1 MMFSLFTFALLAGV
15 MASHLITVITA
26 TNTDSQSDNNGDIPV
41 KNIGLMT
48 ATLPWTFGPYQA
60 QMYQLSLIL
69 NQHSNSN
76 DSSLG
81 DPPMKY
87 KIFWIPNTLQIPHG
101 TYTVSQFR
109 KYVPTIVPPPPD
121 FKLDHLTFVGNTEP
135 ASRPTSSI
143 NELASRYQL
152 DAIITLMDNNKI
164 VPGDMLN
171 VPLIGWVPLHMKDVK
186 KTTPDYWCLRN
197 FHGIAGLAPS
207 TTQAIQDAVGEKMDF
222 LSNDESEEEEAK
234 STSPGVKA
242 LQEMYGQ
249 VQVEFIPHII
259 NRHEMNS
266 SATKGLQLLETHS
279 VAAADAILNKAQIV
293 NRGQPHSLE
302 PGHDKSL
309 FRNSKRNNDFIILL
323 QGGNY
328 ETADRKGWDTSLQA
342 FAHFYHSFDTPPTD
356 IHLLIHS
363 TDGTIIASDRNLES
377 DAPPEVMPLGLM
389 IDLNLHNLGV
399 PKDAYTLDITKH
411 ASPIVA
417 AFKKRASVC
426 LHPSKVEGFGM
437 NVIECQA
444 VGTPVITTNY
454 TAMGDFTFI
463 GKSVPYRQMIS
474 SPGVPYA
481 MSMPDV
487 LGVADSLQE
496 LYEEHKLLNEG
507 NEQMSMKRQ
516 NQIENFN
523 EWIDRT
529 CSEEN
534 VGKKFHQLIQK
545 SFQEFEN
552 RKKGK
557 EKLLRL
563 TSGLPTEGAY
573 RIASGYHTTIVDWD
587 APWTLLAPDGLEI
600 VNPDALHQHA
610 WKMLESTP
618 NSSSSPMMLLLPTT
632 YDNGQPVPFM
642 TSDGK
647 PHEDLTI
654 LVRTFMVASVQQRMS
669 RRTSIVWSA
678 IGHSNQNH
686 AMLPNGL
693 AIIRKKSELEKDM
706 MMMFGGANGL

>member
-1 MMFSLFTFALLAGV
+1 MFSLFTFALFVGV
-15 MASHLITVITA
+15 MASYLITTITA
-26 TNTDSQSDNNGDIPV
+26 TNTDSQRDNGDIPV

-60 QMYQLSLIL
+60 QMYQLSLLL
-69 NQHSNSN
+69 NQHNV

-87 KIFWIPNTLQIPHG
+87 KVFWIPHTLQIPHG
-101 TYTVSQFR
+101 TYTVSQYR
-109 KYVPTIVPPPPD
+109 KHLPSVIPPPPD
-121 FKLDHLTFVGNTEP
+121 FKLDHLTFVGNTETGP
-135 ASRPTSSI
+135 RLTSSI

-152 DAIITLMDNNKI
+152 DAIITLMDNNKLI
-164 VPGDMLN
+164 PDEMLN

-186 KTTPDYWCLRN
+186 KTTADYWCLRIL
-197 FHGIAGLAPS
+197 HGIAGLAPS
-207 TTQAIQDAVGEKMDF
+207 TTQAMQDAVGEKMDF
-222 LSNDESEEEEAK
+222 SDDDDDESNNNK
-234 STSPGVKA
+234 STTGTSPGVKA

-249 VQVEFIPHII
+249 VQVDFIPHII
-259 NRHEMNS
+259 NRHEMES

-279 VAAADAILNKAQIV
+279 VAEADGLLLNKAPIL
-293 NRGQPHSLE
+293 NRGQSHSLE
-302 PGHDKSL
+302 PGHDKSI
-309 FRNSKRNNDFIILL
+309 FGKSKRNNDFIILL

-363 TDGTIIASDRNLES
+363 LDGTLLAADRNLES
-377 DAPPEVMPLGLM
+377 DAPPEVMPIGLL
-389 IDLNLHNLGV
+389 IDLNIHNLGI
-399 PKDAYTLDITKH
+399 PKHAYTLDITKH

-474 SPGVPYA
+474 SPGIMYA
-481 MSMPDV
+481 MAVPDV

-496 LYEEHKLLNEG
+496 LYKEHKLLKEG
-507 NEQMSMKRQ
+507 DEQMSIKRQ
-516 NQIENFN
+516 NQIEKFN
-523 EWIDRT
+523 EWMDRT

-534 VGKKFHQLIQK
+534 VGKKFHALLQK

-557 EKLLRL
+557 EKLLTL
-563 TSGLPTEGAY
+563 ASGLPTEGAY
-573 RIASGYHTTIVDWD
+573 KIASGYHTTIVDWD

-610 WKMLESTP
+610 WKMLLSTS
-618 NSSSSPMMLLLPTT
+618 NSSPSPMMLILPTT

-642 TSDGK
+642 SSNGM
-647 PHEDLTI
+647 PHGDLPI
-654 LVRTFMVASVQQRMS
+654 LVRTFMVTALQQQMS
-669 RRTSIVWSA
+669 RRTSIVSSA
-678 IGHSNQNH
+678 IKHSNQNH
-686 AMLPNGL
+686 GMLPNGL
-693 AIIRKKSELEKDM
+693 AMIRKKSELEKDT
-706 MMMFGGANGL
+706 MMMFGGGNGL